1 MNPNYTEFKFPQIKA
16 HPWTK
21 VSQQVQEPFSF
32 LLYKIHV
39 MSDRPPSVLVTP
51 PQHTLLHPASPPPS
65 PRSHLLVRLV
75 SAASRFF
82 FCCAHP
88 GRRCGMPWNFT
99 LLSSS
104 CFSELSFSYN
114 MATFCS
120 GCPRSVS
127 RSLENAC
134 VDVLIL
140 LMMSGGKMLSK
151 MWILF
156 NTLSTEAQ
164 VS

>member
-51 PQHTLLHPASPPPS
+51 PQHTLLHPASPPSS
-65 PRSHLLVRLV
+65 PRSQLLVRLV

-104 CFSELSFSYN
+104 CFSELSFSLSVLAALAPFHAALRMHVWMFSYCWWWVV
-114 MATFCS
+114 AKCCWKCEYCS
-120 GCPRSVS
+120 
-127 RSLENAC
+127 
-134 VDVLIL
+134 
-140 LMMSGGKMLSK
+140 
-151 MWILF
+151 
-156 NTLSTEAQ
+156 TLCRRRLRFPSDH
-164 VS
+164 